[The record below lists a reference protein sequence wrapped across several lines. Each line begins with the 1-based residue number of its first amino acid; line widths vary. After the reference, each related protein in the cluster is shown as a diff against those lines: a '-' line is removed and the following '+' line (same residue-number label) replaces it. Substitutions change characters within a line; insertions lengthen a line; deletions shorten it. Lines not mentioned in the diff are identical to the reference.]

1 MRRAATADAELTVGV
16 DCDSRRLQG
25 VAVEALL
32 SSGLHALPADEAQ
45 RPPVVVCGWPALGI
59 AQQRRRVRAAV
70 DRVRPSRVVVV
81 TGLDDRTALARLV
94 AEGAHGVVP
103 ESVVETAL
111 APTVRAVAAGQL
123 CVPEQ
128 VRPAVERRPL
138 SFRER
143 EVLALVIMGLSNGE
157 IARRLHVAESTVKS
171 HLVSTFAKL
180 GVRSRAEA
188 AEVVAD
194 PQRMLSTG
202 ILGLAAGRE
211 DD

>member
-1 MRRAATADAELTVGV
+1 MRRGATADAELAVGL
-16 DCDSRRLQG
+16 DCGSARLHG
-25 VAVEALL
+25 IAARALAASGLEALPTDA
-32 SSGLHALPADEAQ
+32 GEW
-45 RPPVVVCGWPALGI
+45 PPVVVCGWPALGI
-59 AQQRRRVRAAV
+59 ARQRQRVRETV
-70 DRVRPSRVVVV
+70 ERVRPSRVVVM
-81 TGLDDRTALARLV
+81 TRLDDRTALARLV
-94 AEGAHGVVP
+94 AEGAHGVVLEP
-103 ESVVETAL
+103 VVETAL

-143 EVLALVIMGLSNGE
+143 EVLALVIMGLSNAE

-188 AEVVAD
+188 AEMVAD

-202 ILGLAAGRE
+202 IIGLAGSRADE
-211 DD
+211 